1 MKTHK
6 YKYLSVITLL
16 LLAAINAG
24 AQQPQTYKSGI
35 TVSNTD
41 AGVRGDS
48 LYISLD
54 MDMSGLKV
62 DSHRFVDLT
71 PVIRSA
77 GGQEKEL
84 PSVRI
89 FGQNRYKAY
98 SRELALAG
106 EDRKTWESEH
116 YAVLR
121 SDKQQ
126 EPLAY
131 RYALPIEDWMK
142 GARLELKEDWCGCAG
157 ATGETGTELLAENL
171 MPEPP
176 AAPVEVIPPVVAVKP
191 EPEVKRHRQLTAE
204 VHLNFLVSKSDILPG
219 LGNNQQE
226 LEKIFRAIEEIKE
239 DKEAAIRQIRI
250 IGYAS
255 PEGTLAFNK
264 KLSVDRAAALKNYL
278 ATHYELSE
286 DIYQVAFGG
295 ENWEGLEKEL
305 EASEWNYK
313 AEVLDII
320 RNTPD
325 VNLRKSKLKTLRGGE
340 PYRHLL
346 REVYP
351 GLRRVDVV
359 VDYEVET
366 ESSI

>member
-1 MKTHK
+1 MKIHK

-16 LLAAINAG
+16 FAAINVG
-24 AQQPQTYKSGI
+24 AQQPQLHKSGI
-35 TVSNTD
+35 TVSNID
-41 AGVRGDS
+41 AGARGDT

-77 GGQEKEL
+77 SGQEKEL

-98 SRELALAG
+98 NRELALAG
-106 EDRKTWESEH
+106 EDSKTWESEH
-116 YAVLR
+116 YAVFR
-121 SDKQQ
+121 SGKQQ
-126 EPLAY
+126 QPLTY

-142 GARLELKEDWCGCAG
+142 GAQLELKEDWCGCAG

-176 AAPVEVIPPVVAVKP
+176 VEPVEIIPPVVAVEP
-191 EPEVKRHRQLTAE
+191 EPEVKRYRQLTAE

-219 LGNNQQE
+219 LGDNQQE
-226 LEKIFRAIEEIKE
+226 LEKILRAIEEVKD
-239 DKEAAIRQIRI
+239 DKETAIHQIQI

-278 ATHYELSE
+278 AAHYELPE
-286 DIYQVAFGG
+286 EMYQVAFGG

-313 AEVLDII
+313 DEVLDII
-320 RNTPD
+320 RNIPEI
-325 VNLRKSKLKTLRGGE
+325 NLRKSKLKTLRGGE
-340 PYRHLL
+340 PYRQLL

-359 VDYEVET
+359 IDYEIET
-366 ESSI
+366 KPVQ